1 MELVM
6 PGKPLIVVNLPE
18 TLAFSEASAVCL
30 GLSLP
35 KQVCQDADCESYT
48 LKNGSRLK
56 KMGPG
61 LKTKD
66 KTKIKQILK
75 ALGPPEIGTLPPGDA
90 LTQILEIC
98 VINLFASSDTI
109 VN

>member
-1 MELVM
+1 M

-18 TLAFSEASAVCL
+18 TLAFAEAYAVCL
-30 GLSLP
+30 GVSLP
-35 KQVCQDADCESYT
+35 KQICQDADCESYT
-48 LKNGSRLK
+48 LKNGSRIK

-75 ALGPPEIGTLPPGDA
+75 VLGAPEIGTLSPGDA
-90 LTQILEIC
+90 GC
-98 VINLFASSDTI
+98 VIHLFASSDTI